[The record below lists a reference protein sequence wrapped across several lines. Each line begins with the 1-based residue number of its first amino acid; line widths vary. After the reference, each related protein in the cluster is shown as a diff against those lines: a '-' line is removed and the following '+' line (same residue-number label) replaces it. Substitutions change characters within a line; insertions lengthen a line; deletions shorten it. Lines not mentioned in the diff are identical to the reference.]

1 MSTNPSCTNLD
12 YIGVDESGLINLQF
26 MLRGQFNRKWN
37 IHVEQLACDSRD
49 LAPPHCLQYYEG
61 TQGTIKSFN
70 YDSHEGRDSSPSTV
84 EGYPNN
90 IDYIVCIRKETG
102 FCSIAYEF
110 MSDSSGGLWPFSVGP
125 TAHGTSGGLM
135 MGEPDTGRE
144 GPEVRSM
151 NNCDDDYLVVGGMRL
166 CSRIVSFSEHDE
178 AMEDERASTGS
189 STLPNSGSTLT
200 PSDEIGSMDIA
211 NGTNGA
217 AREAAGELFESSGAS
232 QPLEMERDETLR
244 RPHRR
249 ANQHSRLYYDE
260 PVPSSAGQGR
270 RMASLRGNRV
280 APATRSTENARGSPH
295 HQHHLM
301 AIDSTPGPFLLRFV
315 ANGVKNA
322 KGFYL
327 SFRQNPCKV

>member
-1 MSTNPSCTNLD
+1 
-12 YIGVDESGLINLQF
+12 

-37 IHVEQLACDSRD
+37 IHIEQLACESRD

-70 YDSHEGRDSSPSTV
+70 YDSHEGRDSSSTA

-125 TAHGTSGGLM
+125 TPSGTNGGLM

-144 GPEVRSM
+144 GHEMRSM

-166 CSRIVSFSEHDE
+166 CSRIVNFSEHDE
-178 AMEDERASTGS
+178 VADEQHDRT
-189 STLPNSGSTLT
+189 TVLPNSGSTLT
-200 PSDEIGSMDIA
+200 PSDEIDIS
-211 NGTNGA
+211 NNTNGLS
-217 AREAAGELFESSGAS
+217 REAAGEIFESSGAS

-244 RPHRR
+244 RAHRR

-260 PVPSSAGQGR
+260 PVTKAAGGQGR
-270 RMASLRGNRV
+270 RMANLRGNRV
-280 APATRSTENARGSPH
+280 APATRSTENGRGN